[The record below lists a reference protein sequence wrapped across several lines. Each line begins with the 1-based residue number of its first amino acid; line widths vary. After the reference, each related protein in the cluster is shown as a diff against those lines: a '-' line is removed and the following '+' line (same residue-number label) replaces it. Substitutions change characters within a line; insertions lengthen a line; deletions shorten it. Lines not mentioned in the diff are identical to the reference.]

1 MQMLRRWEL
10 KCVVA
15 NFNFEIMKKNNEL
28 IVKVDLTKAV
38 DAESAYKA
46 FAFTKFN
53 NWLTTT
59 ERRII
64 ADQNVKEFFDN
75 LAAQV
80 ACDIEIL
87 PCGECTFASSEDLPT
102 ETKKPNFFKRLWN
115 KLFKKS
121 SR

>member
-1 MQMLRRWEL
+1 MKKLRIWEL

-28 IVKVDLTKAV
+28 IVKVDLTKAI

-80 ACDIEIL
+80 ACDSENTF
-87 PCGECTFASSEDLPT
+87 CGVCTFASTEDLPV

>member
-1 MQMLRRWEL
+1 MLQEF
-10 KCVVA
+10 VVMNHVA
-15 NFNFEIMKKNNEL
+15 VFNFKIMKKNNEL
-28 IVKVDLTKAV
+28 IVKVDLTKAI

-75 LAAQV
+75 LEAQV
-80 ACDIEIL
+80 ACDNENTF
-87 PCGECTFASSEDLPT
+87 CGVCTFASTEDLPV

-115 KLFKKS
+115 KLFKRS
-121 SR
+121 SK